1 MLLEK
6 GHVFSTDLMVSFI
19 ALVGIM
25 FLIASISANFSKEK
39 TIELKKTVL
48 EKNAIFLAD
57 SIVKNFDK
65 NNAFYGN
72 AFSDPEKRRIKPNEL
87 NENFENFFVPENSEF
102 FVKKISI
109 KSMKSGLE
117 KTFFE
122 EGKDSANCIAIE
134 RFVLIAGQKANFLVM
149 SCET

>member
-1 MLLEK
+1 M
-6 GHVFSTDLMVSFI
+6 DLMISFI
-19 ALVGIM
+19 ALIGIM

-39 TIELKKTVL
+39 TFELKKTIL

-72 AFSDPEKRRIKPNEL
+72 ALLNLEKHRIKSNEL
-87 NENFENFFVPENSEF
+87 NENFENFSMPENSGF

-109 KSMKSGLE
+109 KFLNGLE
-117 KTFFE
+117 KTLIE
-122 EGKDSANCIAIE
+122 EQKNSGNCIAIE
-134 RFVLIAGQKANFLVM
+134 RFVLIDGQKANFLVM
-149 SCET
+149 VCET